1 VIECWR
7 KDRDIVEELEK
18 GVGQGFGSGMSI
30 ANSQIITIDIII
42 GIGNICLLLI
52 LLYMYVKSYREFKS
66 KFTFG
71 LLLFASLLFLQNVLF
86 TGFLLSYQGF
96 RGPGM
101 GTPIFFLNIIEFF
114 ALSILIYVT
123 RE

>member
-1 VIECWR
+1 MQVGHGNQAGAGMG
-7 KDRDIVEELEK
+7 LE
-18 GVGQGFGSGMSI
+18 
-30 ANSQIITIDIII
+30 NSQLLSIDILV

-52 LLYMYVKSYREFKS
+52 LIFMYLQSYREFKS

-71 LLLFASLLFLQNVLF
+71 LLAFALLLLLQNVLF
-86 TGFLLSYQGF
+86 TGFLLYYQGF

-114 ALSILIYVT
+114 AFLVLIWVT
-123 RE
+123 RV

>member
-1 VIECWR
+1 ML
-7 KDRDIVEELEK
+7 VE
-18 GVGQGFGSGMSI
+18 GQGYHGGTGQGTGQGLGSGMSI

-71 LLLFASLLFLQNVLF
+71 LLLFASLLLLQNVLF

-114 ALSILIYVT
+114 ALCILIYVT